1 MLKMGRALLTNEAD
15 MAELEKR
22 YRAAILA
29 LGPAETQSG

>member
-22 YRAAILA
+22 YRAILA